1 MTRIFSASAIALIA
15 SLSAANAATEIQ
27 WWHAMGGELGAKLE
41 EIARNFNE
49 SQTDYVIKPSYKGN
63 YVETMTAAIAAFP
76 AASNLSAPPASATY
90 FGADCSGGSGLKFAG
105 LPSHQPK

>member
-15 SLSAANAATEIQ
+15 SLTSANAATEIQ

-41 EIARNFNE
+41 EIAKNFNE

-63 YVETMTAAIAAFP
+63 YVETMTAAIAAFR
-76 AASNLSAPPASATY
+76 A
-90 FGADCSGGSGLKFAG
+90 K
-105 LPSHQPK
+105 Q